1 MEDRYEMKTKVWAHR
16 GASAYA
22 PENTLEAFLLAA
34 EQGADGVELDVQLTK
49 DGEMVVVHDE
59 EIDRVSDGSGFVK
72 DYTLAELKTL
82 NFNKTHP
89 EYQDVKIPTLRE
101 VYEALKP
108 TGMTI
113 NVELKTGIFWYKDL
127 EKKVLELTK
136 EMEMEDRVI
145 YSSFNHYSI
154 AKILELDPKASTGIL
169 YADVIYDVVNYAKK
183 IGTEALH
190 PATFHVQMADFL
202 QQYVESDLAVHGWTV
217 NDKAEIE
224 RLMEAGV
231 DCIKIEGRAKSA
243 YYAAIVTGA
252 YRHCIDA
259 VAAGQP
265 IDPIWRDEVEHVSH
279 RIYSTGFYYG
289 FPGQYTENSRYI
301 REWQVCAIVESCDEN
316 GLALCS
322 LRNKFTEGDEL
333 ECVGPD
339 LRPFPI
345 TAGSMTDM
353 EGTPLP
359 QPRTP
364 QMQFYLP
371 LPCQVPPYTIL
382 RRSVDLSPK

>member
-1 MEDRYEMKTKVWAHR
+1 MKTKVWAHR

-89 EYQDVKIPTLRE
+89 EYQDVKIPTLHE

-154 AKILELDPKASTGIL
+154 QQMKKIVPEAETAYL
-169 YADVIYDVVNYAKK
+169 YSDVILNVAEYAKNTK
-183 IGTEALH
+183 VDGLH
-190 PATFHVQMADFL
+190 PAVYHVKMADFL
-202 QQYVESDLAVHGWTV
+202 KEYLGSNLNVRVWTV
-217 NDKAEIE
+217 NEKADMKWLID
-224 RLMEAGV
+224 AGV
-231 DCIKIEGRAKSA
+231 TAIITNYPDMAVQIKKEA
-243 YYAAIVTGA
+243 
-252 YRHCIDA
+252 
-259 VAAGQP
+259 
-265 IDPIWRDEVEHVSH
+265 EV
-279 RIYSTGFYYG
+279 
-289 FPGQYTENSRYI
+289 
-301 REWQVCAIVESCDEN
+301 
-316 GLALCS
+316 
-322 LRNKFTEGDEL
+322 
-333 ECVGPD
+333 
-339 LRPFPI
+339 
-345 TAGSMTDM
+345 
-353 EGTPLP
+353 
-359 QPRTP
+359 
-364 QMQFYLP
+364 
-371 LPCQVPPYTIL
+371 
-382 RRSVDLSPK
+382 

>member
-1 MEDRYEMKTKVWAHR
+1 MKTKVWAHR

-154 AKILELDPKASTGIL
+154 QQMKKIVPEAETAYL
-169 YADVIYDVVNYAKK
+169 YSDVILNVAEYAKNTK
-183 IGTEALH
+183 VDGLH
-190 PATFHVQMADFL
+190 PAVYHVKMADFL
-202 QQYVESDLAVHGWTV
+202 KEYLGSNLNVRVWTV
-217 NDKAEIE
+217 NEKADMKWLID
-224 RLMEAGV
+224 AGV
-231 DCIKIEGRAKSA
+231 TAIITNYPDMAVQIKKEAEA
-243 YYAAIVTGA
+243 YE
-252 YRHCIDA
+252 H
-259 VAAGQP
+259 QP
-265 IDPIWRDEVEHVSH
+265 D
-279 RIYSTGFYYG
+279 
-289 FPGQYTENSRYI
+289 YI
-301 REWQVCAIVESCDEN
+301 MSSV
-316 GLALCS
+316 
-322 LRNKFTEGDEL
+322 DEL
-333 ECVGPD
+333 HE
-339 LRPFPI
+339 
-345 TAGSMTDM
+345 A
-353 EGTPLP
+353 
-359 QPRTP
+359 
-364 QMQFYLP
+364 
-371 LPCQVPPYTIL
+371 
-382 RRSVDLSPK
+382 

>member
-1 MEDRYEMKTKVWAHR
+1 MKTKVWAHR

-72 DYTLAELKTL
+72 DYTLAELKIL

-136 EMEMEDRVI
+136 EMGMEDRVI

-154 AKILELDPKASTGIL
+154 QQMKKIVPEAETAYL
-169 YADVIYDVVNYAKK
+169 YSDVILNVAEYAKNTK
-183 IGTEALH
+183 VDGLH
-190 PATFHVQMADFL
+190 PAVYHVKMADFL
-202 QQYVESDLAVHGWTV
+202 KEYLGSNLNVRVWTV
-217 NDKAEIE
+217 NEKADMKWLID
-224 RLMEAGV
+224 AGV
-231 DCIKIEGRAKSA
+231 TAIITNYPDMAVQIKKEAEA
-243 YYAAIVTGA
+243 
-252 YRHCIDA
+252 
-259 VAAGQP
+259 
-265 IDPIWRDEVEHVSH
+265 
-279 RIYSTGFYYG
+279 
-289 FPGQYTENSRYI
+289 
-301 REWQVCAIVESCDEN
+301 
-316 GLALCS
+316 
-322 LRNKFTEGDEL
+322 
-333 ECVGPD
+333 
-339 LRPFPI
+339 
-345 TAGSMTDM
+345 
-353 EGTPLP
+353 
-359 QPRTP
+359 
-364 QMQFYLP
+364 
-371 LPCQVPPYTIL
+371 
-382 RRSVDLSPK
+382 

>member
-1 MEDRYEMKTKVWAHR
+1 MKTKVWAHR

-34 EQGADGVELDVQLTK
+34 EHGADGVELDVQLTK

-154 AKILELDPKASTGIL
+154 QQMKKIVPEAETAYL
-169 YADVIYDVVNYAKK
+169 YSDVILNVAEYAKNTK
-183 IGTEALH
+183 VDGLH
-190 PATFHVQMADFL
+190 PAVYHVKMADFL
-202 QQYVESDLAVHGWTV
+202 KEYLGSNLNVRVWTV
-217 NDKAEIE
+217 NEKADMKWLID
-224 RLMEAGV
+224 AGV
-231 DCIKIEGRAKSA
+231 TAIITNYPDMAVQIKKEAEA
-243 YYAAIVTGA
+243 
-252 YRHCIDA
+252 
-259 VAAGQP
+259 
-265 IDPIWRDEVEHVSH
+265 
-279 RIYSTGFYYG
+279 
-289 FPGQYTENSRYI
+289 
-301 REWQVCAIVESCDEN
+301 
-316 GLALCS
+316 
-322 LRNKFTEGDEL
+322 
-333 ECVGPD
+333 
-339 LRPFPI
+339 
-345 TAGSMTDM
+345 
-353 EGTPLP
+353 
-359 QPRTP
+359 
-364 QMQFYLP
+364 
-371 LPCQVPPYTIL
+371 
-382 RRSVDLSPK
+382 